1 MNDGPLCRCSV
12 KAKRTGIRHNLFPG
26 ETPPS
31 PGCDP
36 SSNNAGRLFHYR
48 VAITPRTNFAL
59 KRFPTVIRH
68 DNHDFIFEG
77 FSLFSHYK
85 LPDNLPSCR
94 IIRYGHDDERWKLD
108 FNFEISTHFGILYID
123 SYLRHMDH
131 VVCHVEV
138 LKRVILRCKH
148 CNCWIFQIQH

>member
-26 ETPPS
+26 EAPPS
-31 PGCDP
+31 PACDP

-94 IIRYGHDDERWKLD
+94 IIRYIPLKKENKSKRRA
-108 FNFEISTHFGILYID
+108 NFEAFTCLSISLWGIY
-123 SYLRHMDH
+123 YALRI
-131 VVCHVEV
+131 E
-138 LKRVILRCKH
+138 
-148 CNCWIFQIQH
+148 